1 MLHGSGQGV
10 KTAVHFAQ
18 QDSVLSPS
26 LRDAEQ
32 TLSLLVTPKLKCNSK
47 AGAAAA
53 PARPAGAQ
61 AGSAGW

>member
-1 MLHGSGQGV
+1 MLHSSGQGV

-32 TLSLLVTPKLKCNSK
+32 TVSPGYSK
-47 AGAAAA
+47 AKV
-53 PARPAGAQ
+53 Q
-61 AGSAGW
+61 